1 MNHYLLLSVY
11 LHSYIIY
18 LLAPS
23 YVPPRQWTTKPNIKI
38 PPSYPLLTLTSY
50 NMLADIYCR
59 PELYY
64 KCPLWALEWSYR
76 KDRLLRQVEAR
87 NSDVFCFQEIEKKEY
102 EQFWKP
108 HMEAKNYLG
117 LYMI

>member
-87 NSDVFCFQEIEKKEY
+87 NRDVFCFQEIEKKEY
-102 EQFWKP
+102 EQFWKT